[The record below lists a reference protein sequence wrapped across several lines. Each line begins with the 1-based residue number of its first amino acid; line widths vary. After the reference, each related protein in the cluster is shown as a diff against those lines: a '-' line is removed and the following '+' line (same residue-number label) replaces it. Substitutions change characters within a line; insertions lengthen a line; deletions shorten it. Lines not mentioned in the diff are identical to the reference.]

1 MGDVAQG
8 RVDLLPSFVGDDH
21 LERVLEASSTVGLAE
36 GPAVFVVVR
45 GQDVVDAH
53 VARLHAAAE
62 RVTVV
67 PFGQHEFTQVYGHAA
82 QRVVNHCNHVLDLR
96 FGERRLPLTVA
107 YLTYLAFARLD
118 LPVEQRH
125 ALAGV
130 GGKLHARMLD
140 LHDDR
145 VRLRARQRAGVI
157 LKPRQRLD
165 RTMGAGGETV
175 QEPVRCGVMRVGEPC
190 VIVIALTG
198 QVGEDAPGGV
208 RDGLIL
214 PELVFAGVDEPGQAL
229 REAFLQGLTGQLAGQ
244 RVEGRAE
251 QRHVHHRILTEQQS
265 QHAGFIDRPQPF
277 HLPSD
282 ITHERPLFPLVLA
295 RRASRSPD
303 KPR

>member
-1 MGDVAQG
+1 M
-8 RVDLLPSFVGDDH
+8 
-21 LERVLEASSTVGLAE
+21 
-36 GPAVFVVVR
+36 VR

-107 YLTYLAFARLD
+107 YLTYLVFARLD

-175 QEPVRCGVMRVGEPC
+175 QEPVRRGVMRVGEPC

-198 QVGEDAPGGV
+198 QVA
-208 RDGLIL
+208 RMR
-214 PELVFAGVDEPGQAL
+214 
-229 REAFLQGLTGQLAGQ
+229 REASAM
-244 RVEGRAE
+244 V
-251 QRHVHHRILTEQQS
+251 
-265 QHAGFIDRPQPF
+265 
-277 HLPSD
+277 
-282 ITHERPLFPLVLA
+282 
-295 RRASRSPD
+295 
-303 KPR
+303 